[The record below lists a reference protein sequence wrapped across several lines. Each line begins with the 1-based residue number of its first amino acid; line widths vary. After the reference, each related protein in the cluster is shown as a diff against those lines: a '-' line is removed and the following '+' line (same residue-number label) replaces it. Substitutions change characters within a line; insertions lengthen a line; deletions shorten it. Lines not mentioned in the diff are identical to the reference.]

1 MEMSGCVTI
10 EWSVG
15 FVRLHDQPAK
25 FGEFAPFDD
34 GFAVVQVEPGIF
46 EAKIARGTVLTTEQH
61 RDLREQMESMGAQ
74 AVFYW
79 RFKEGRPPYKVWIA
93 RREIAQKSGD

>member
-1 MEMSGCVTI
+1 MQNRKRLVTI

-15 FVRLHDQPAK
+15 FVRLHNEPTV
-25 FGEFAPFDD
+25 FGDYSPFDD

-46 EAKIARGTVLTTEQH
+46 EAKIARGTVLTQEQH
-61 RDLREQMESMGAQ
+61 RDLREQLQEMGAQ

-79 RFKEGRPPYKVWIA
+79 RFKENKNPYKVWIS
-93 RREIAQKSGD
+93 RREKA